1 MEWRDTDEYTIMHMT
16 GYAKNIYNKRTFS
29 DAIKYDEY
37 IDIPTL
43 LYMANYYAT
52 TWGMN
57 DDIREIIEYLWE
69 LI

>member
-16 GYAKNIYNKRTFS
+16 GYGENIYNKQTFS
-29 DAIKYDEY
+29 DAVKHDEY

-57 DDIREIIEYLWE
+57 DDIKEIIEYLGE

>member
-57 DDIREIIEYLWE
+57 DDIREIIEYLGE